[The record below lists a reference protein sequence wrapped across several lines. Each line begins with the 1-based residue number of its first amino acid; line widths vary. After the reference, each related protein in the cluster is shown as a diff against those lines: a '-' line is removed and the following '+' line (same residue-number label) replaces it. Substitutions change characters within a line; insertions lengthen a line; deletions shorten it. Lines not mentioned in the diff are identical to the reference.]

1 MGGQIAARV
10 VSELRQR
17 RDPAE
22 RHSRPEDEVLS
33 GREVEVARLVGAGA
47 TNREIAHRL
56 YITEGT
62 AKNHI
67 SKILRKP
74 GLRDRTQLAL
84 YAVEQGWTE
93 RTRPSDPS
101 SADPA

>member
-1 MGGQIAARV
+1 V
-10 VSELRQR
+10 K
-17 RDPAE
+17 
-22 RHSRPEDEVLS
+22 
-33 GREVEVARLVGAGA
+33 VAKLVGTGA

-67 SKILRKP
+67 SKILRKL

-84 YAVEQGWTE
+84 YAVERGWTE
-93 RTRPSDPS
+93 RARSPDSPPV
-101 SADPA
+101 DPA